1 MQQRFETFTVLIAK
15 ISRSI
20 RRIKAEEMSEFHLK
34 GPHVSCLYYL
44 TQLGPLTAG
53 QLCDRCEEDKAAV
66 SRSLEYL
73 EQNGYVT
80 RPDKRYRSP
89 LTLTEKGQETGRAI
103 AGKIDRLVEAAGDSA
118 VVLTISHKLSGTYQS
133 ACIAAEGRERIF
145 VVDTMSASIGSG
157 ILARYAIDNAHLHAG
172 ELAALLERRRQDVC
186 IIGLVD
192 TLEYLKK
199 GGRISKTAAFAG
211 GLLNIHPVL
220 TLTDGEVTIIG
231 KARGSRQG
239 NNLLVQK
246 IHESGGI
253 DFSMPL
259 LLGYSGLSDA
269 LLQKYVADSAPL
281 WENGTEALESVCIGS
296 VIGTHA
302 GPGAVVAAFFRRGG
316 K

>member
-1 MQQRFETFTVLIAK
+1 M
-15 ISRSI
+15 
-20 RRIKAEEMSEFHLK
+20 
-34 GPHVSCLYYL
+34 
-44 TQLGPLTAG
+44 
-53 QLCDRCEEDKAAV
+53 
-66 SRSLEYL
+66 
-73 EQNGYVT
+73 
-80 RPDKRYRSP
+80 
-89 LTLTEKGQETGRAI
+89 
-103 AGKIDRLVEAAGDSA
+103 
-118 VVLTISHKLSGTYQS
+118 
-133 ACIAAEGRERIF
+133 
-145 VVDTMSASIGSG
+145 VDTMSASIGSG

-199 GGRISKTAAFAG
+199 GGRIAKTAAFAG
-211 GLLNIHPVL
+211 GLLNIPPVL
-220 TLTDGEVTIIG
+220 TLTDGRG
-231 KARGSRQG
+231 DHHRQGRGSRQG

-281 WENGTEALESVCIGS
+281 WENGTEARSPCASAASSAPTPVQ
-296 VIGTHA
+296 A
-302 GPGAVVAAFFRRGG
+302 PVVAAFFRRGG

>member
-1 MQQRFETFTVLIAK
+1 MTRIIIDSTIDLPEQYRRQVHIVPLTIHFGTEELLDGVDIDRQRFYERLVESDVLPTTSQPSPDAF
-15 ISRSI
+15 
-20 RRIKAEEMSEFHLK
+20 A
-34 GPHVSCLYYL
+34 
-44 TQLGPLTAG
+44 QLFD
-53 QLCDRCEEDKAAV
+53 Q
-66 SRSLEYL
+66 
-73 EQNGYVT
+73 
-80 RPDKRYRSP
+80 
-89 LTLTEKGQETGRAI
+89 
-103 AGKIDRLVEAAGDSA
+103 VEAAGDSA

-133 ACIAAEGRERIF
+133 ACIAAEGRENIF

-157 ILARYAIDNAHLHAG
+157 ILARYAIDNAHLPAG

-211 GLLNIHPVL
+211 GAAEHPPGADP
-220 TLTDGEVTIIG
+220 DGRRG
-231 KARGSRQG
+231 DHHRQGRGSRQG

>member
-1 MQQRFETFTVLIAK
+1 M
-15 ISRSI
+15 
-20 RRIKAEEMSEFHLK
+20 
-34 GPHVSCLYYL
+34 
-44 TQLGPLTAG
+44 
-53 QLCDRCEEDKAAV
+53 
-66 SRSLEYL
+66 
-73 EQNGYVT
+73 
-80 RPDKRYRSP
+80 
-89 LTLTEKGQETGRAI
+89 
-103 AGKIDRLVEAAGDSA
+103 EAAGDSA

-133 ACIAAEGRERIF
+133 ACIAAEGRENIF

-157 ILARYAIDNAHLHAG
+157 ILARYAIDNAHLPAG

-269 LLQKYVADSAPL
+269 PAAKVCGRQRP
-281 WENGTEALESVCIGS
+281 SVGKRH
-296 VIGTHA
+296 GGA
-302 GPGAVVAAFFRRGG
+302 GVRVHRQRHRHPRRSRCRGG
-316 K
+316 GLLPAGRKIIGKPRPPH

>member
-1 MQQRFETFTVLIAK
+1 M
-15 ISRSI
+15 
-20 RRIKAEEMSEFHLK
+20 
-34 GPHVSCLYYL
+34 
-44 TQLGPLTAG
+44 
-53 QLCDRCEEDKAAV
+53 
-66 SRSLEYL
+66 
-73 EQNGYVT
+73 
-80 RPDKRYRSP
+80 
-89 LTLTEKGQETGRAI
+89 
-103 AGKIDRLVEAAGDSA
+103 
-118 VVLTISHKLSGTYQS
+118 VLTISHKLSGTYQS

-302 GPGAVVAAFFRRGG
+302 GPGAVVAAFFQRGG

>member
-1 MQQRFETFTVLIAK
+1 MHFL
-15 ISRSI
+15 
-20 RRIKAEEMSEFHLK
+20 
-34 GPHVSCLYYL
+34 
-44 TQLGPLTAG
+44 
-53 QLCDRCEEDKAAV
+53 
-66 SRSLEYL
+66 
-73 EQNGYVT
+73 
-80 RPDKRYRSP
+80 
-89 LTLTEKGQETGRAI
+89 
-103 AGKIDRLVEAAGDSA
+103 
-118 VVLTISHKLSGTYQS
+118 
-133 ACIAAEGRERIF
+133 
-145 VVDTMSASIGSG
+145 
-157 ILARYAIDNAHLHAG
+157 
-172 ELAALLERRRQDVC
+172 
-186 IIGLVD
+186 IGLVD

-302 GPGAVVAAFFRRGG
+302 GPGINGGFLPAGRKIIESPALPLGRVGLCFNSQNKNPGGEAATPLRLDFSYSPLGGPLHHMTGDAGGEPPQGVEQSIIHRPPPVPVSTVVRRRCTRA
-316 K
+316 